1 MESTT
6 GQMRVHEHLYALV
19 QGISP
24 FDGIAANLRDNT
36 AEVFELGDGGRRETF
51 TCAPRIN
58 DGGRLWFFDSWRRP
72 VAQAGHPDAPLAV
85 VQRLR
90 ETA

>member
-1 MESTT
+1 M
-6 GQMRVHEHLYALV
+6 HPALKH
-19 QGISP
+19 
-24 FDGIAANLRDNT
+24 
-36 AEVFELGDGGRRETF
+36 
-51 TCAPRIN
+51 APKTPLEALSRLEAHIN